1 VPDATIV
8 ITTKDRRDELPAA
21 LRSALAQEG
30 DVEVLVVDDG
40 SRDDTSELVR
50 RDFPMVV
57 LHRNERPLGIIGA
70 RNRAAG
76 LARGRILVTI
86 DDDAEL
92 SDPRTIAQLLPAFE
106 HPRVGAVA
114 MPHVH
119 TRLAPGGEHDRA
131 PDATGVWCTWTFIG
145 TAHAL
150 RRDAFLAVGGYRAEL
165 VTRVEEPDLCLRLL
179 DRGLVCRLGTT
190 PAILHHESP
199 SRSSDAIHRMTAR
212 NELIEAWRNVPASA
226 LPGRLAAVTFNTLR
240 LAAGHGHRRA
250 FLTGLREGYGAIA
263 RDRRREPVA
272 AGAWKAARL
281 LMRERA
287 VSLERI
293 EPLLPAPR

>member
-8 ITTKDRRDELPAA
+8 ITTKDRRDELPTA
-21 LRSALAQEG
+21 LRSALGQEG

-40 SRDDTSELVR
+40 SSDGTSDLVR
-50 RDFPMVV
+50 GEFPAAV

-70 RNRAAG
+70 RNRAAE
-76 LARGRILVTI
+76 LATGRILVTI

-92 SDPRTIAQLLPAFE
+92 SDPRTVTRLLGAFE

-114 MPHVH
+114 MPHIH
-119 TRLAPGGEHDRA
+119 TRMQPGLEHDRA
-131 PDATGVWCTWTFIG
+131 PDEDGVWCTWTFIG

-150 RRDAFLAVGGYRAEL
+150 RRDAFLDAGGYRSEL

-190 PAILHHESP
+190 PPILHHESP
-199 SRSSDAIHRMTAR
+199 TRSSEAIHRMTAR
-212 NELIEAWRNVPASA
+212 NELIEAWRNVPAAA
-226 LPGRLAAVTFNTLR
+226 LPGRLAAVTANTLR

-250 FLTGLREGYGAIA
+250 FLHGLRDGYGAIL

-272 AGAWKAARL
+272 PGTWKAARV

-287 VSLERI
+287 VRLDRI
-293 EPLLPAPR
+293 EPALRTPR